1 MMTHLLSDTVTVEVQ
16 NNKTFVN
23 EMRMREENN
32 DLVIFVMI
40 PLTEESSDQRSTKK
54 EKIKRG
60 KMRSLTETF
69 VQLDP
74 WNRGREEPDCGPL
87 PVQL

>member
-1 MMTHLLSDTVTVEVQ
+1 MMTYLGLLSNTV
-16 NNKTFVN
+16 
-23 EMRMREENN
+23 N

-40 PLTEESSDQRSTKK
+40 PLIQESSDQRSTKK

-60 KMRSLTETF
+60 KMRSIMTETF

>member
-1 MMTHLLSDTVTVEVQ
+1 
-16 NNKTFVN
+16 
-23 EMRMREENN
+23 MREVDT

-40 PLTEESSDQRSTKK
+40 PLSEESSDQRSTNKG
-54 EKIKRG
+54 KIKRS

-74 WNRGREEPDCGPL
+74 WNRGREEPNSGSL